1 MEKVLEN
8 WKSNIAIALIAASSA
23 TTGSYLTGHYLI
35 KSNAQQ
41 IQVEQSRFKTELK
54 IKYIENLIK
63 LSSEYGQALE
73 GLINTGLTD
82 PGNEKELIS
91 YVSSVQLKGT
101 ELMLVTDDEIA
112 HVVNS
117 VNYYAASFLKNRNT
131 EKSQEYLNKLGTI
144 NVMLMKSLR
153 SLIQANYDFVLKLP
167 NKSKH
172 SDSANA
178 AGV

>member
-8 WKSNIAIALIAASSA
+8 WKSNIAIALIAGFSA
-23 TTGSYLTGHYLI
+23 TTGSLITGHYLI

-63 LSSEYGQALE
+63 LSSEYGQALD
-73 GLINTGLTD
+73 GLINTALTE
-82 PGNEKELIS
+82 PGNEKALIG
-91 YVSSVQLKGT
+91 YVSSVQLKGS

-112 HVVNS
+112 QVVNS
-117 VNYYAASFLKNRNT
+117 VNYYAAFFLKNRNT
-131 EKSQEYLNKLGTI
+131 EKSQESLNKLATI

-153 SLIQANYDFVLKLP
+153 LLIQENYDFELKSP
-167 NKSKH
+167 NKSKN
-172 SDSANA
+172 SDS
-178 AGV
+178 